1 MITDSQ
7 SLIDSINSTK
17 QIESKLLRCTIK
29 WIKQMVD
36 SGFIN
41 SIRWCDTEVCLSD
54 CLTKQGSKLGITLL
68 KICAKGE
75 MIYLK
80 FSNKKR
86 LKENM
91 SWDLSFINL
100 TVYHLLLISFFISTR
115 YFKYSSNLF
124 LVQLTKED
132 TNDECATNI
141 YNPQDG

>member
-54 CLTKQGSKLGITLL
+54 CLIKQGSKLGNTLL
-68 KICAKGE
+68 KICANGE
-75 MIYLK
+75 MIDLK
-80 FSNKKR
+80 YSNKKR

-91 SWDLSFINL
+91 S
-100 TVYHLLLISFFISTR
+100 
-115 YFKYSSNLF
+115 
-124 LVQLTKED
+124 
-132 TNDECATNI
+132 
-141 YNPQDG
+141 